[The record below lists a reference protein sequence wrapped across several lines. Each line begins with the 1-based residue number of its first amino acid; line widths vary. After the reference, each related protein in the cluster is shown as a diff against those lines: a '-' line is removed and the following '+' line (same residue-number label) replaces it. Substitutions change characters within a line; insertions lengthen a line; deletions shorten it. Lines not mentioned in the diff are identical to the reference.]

1 MMYMYLH
8 VYSSL
13 SLSLSLLGL
22 LLGLLHH
29 LPSLLKQRLEI
40 ASCGVQTDQ
49 EEKGV
54 KAEEEE
60 KEEDEEEERKE
71 TIEKRMIAFQK
82 TCETRNKRA
91 LEQEVLHIHVL
102 FINVY
107 IYNYSNLCTHT
118 RVDELYMYRE

>member
-1 MMYMYLH
+1 MCIHL
-8 VYSSL
+8 SL
-13 SLSLSLLGL
+13 SPPLSLSLLGL

-29 LPSLLKQRLEI
+29 LSSILKQRLET

-60 KEEDEEEERKE
+60 KEEDEEEEERKE

-102 FINVY
+102 FINVCT
-107 IYNYSNLCTHT
+107 YN
-118 RVDELYMYRE
+118 

>member
-1 MMYMYLH
+1 MYIHL
-8 VYSSL
+8 SPPP

-29 LPSLLKQRLEI
+29 LPSLLKQRLET

-49 EEKGV
+49 GEKGV

-60 KEEDEEEERKE
+60 KDEKEDEEEERKE

-91 LEQEVLHIHVL
+91 LEQEVLHIHIL
-102 FINVY
+102 FYKCVHIQ
-107 IYNYSNLCTHT
+107 L
-118 RVDELYMYRE
+118 L

>member
-13 SLSLSLLGL
+13 PPLSLLGL

-29 LPSLLKQRLEI
+29 LPSLLKQRLET

-60 KEEDEEEERKE
+60 KDEKEDEEEERKE

-82 TCETRNKRA
+82 TCETRSKRA

-102 FINVY
+102 FYKCVHIQL
-107 IYNYSNLCTHT
+107 INYSN
-118 RVDELYMYRE
+118 

>member
-1 MMYMYLH
+1 MYIYLH

-13 SLSLSLLGL
+13 SPPPPPSLSLSLLGL

-29 LPSLLKQRLEI
+29 LSSFLKQRLET

-60 KEEDEEEERKE
+60 KEEDEEEEEERKE

-102 FINVY
+102 FINMY
-107 IYNYSNLCTHT
+107 IYN
-118 RVDELYMYRE
+118 